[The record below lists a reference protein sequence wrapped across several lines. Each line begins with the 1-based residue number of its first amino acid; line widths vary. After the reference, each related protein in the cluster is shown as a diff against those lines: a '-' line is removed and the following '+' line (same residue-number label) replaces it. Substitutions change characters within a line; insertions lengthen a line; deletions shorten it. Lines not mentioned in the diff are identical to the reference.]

1 MEGLTLSRLAPSVLA
16 DLDAKQFATPGKS
29 TEQAIAY
36 ILHLVLENLDRG
48 NCSARLFFADFRKA
62 FDLIDHNI
70 LLHKLSGFDVHNAL
84 LRWVAAFLEGRTQFI
99 SLMDATST
107 ARVLNGGIPQGTKLG
122 PLLFAIMVNDLV
134 SSWVPSAKYV
144 DDLTVLEVVP
154 RNSPFMLNFIVN
166 EMESYPTCNSVLTAK
181 GSNKPIFYLFIR
193 VRNAFYISMRTHS
206 PTRAKMTNGRFISQ

>member
-16 DLDAKQFATPGKS
+16 DLAIDAKQFTTPGKS

-36 ILHLVLENLDRG
+36 ILHLVLENFDRG
-48 NCSARLFFADFRKA
+48 NCSVRLFFADFRKA

-70 LLHKLSGFDVHNAL
+70 LLHKLSGCDVHNAL

-99 SLMDATST
+99 SLMNATST

-134 SSWVPSAKYV
+134 SS
-144 DDLTVLEVVP
+144 
-154 RNSPFMLNFIVN
+154 
-166 EMESYPTCNSVLTAK
+166 
-181 GSNKPIFYLFIR
+181 
-193 VRNAFYISMRTHS
+193 
-206 PTRAKMTNGRFISQ
+206 

>member
-1 MEGLTLSRLAPSVLA
+1 MKVNNNICLYT
-16 DLDAKQFATPGKS
+16 
-29 TEQAIAY
+29 I
-36 ILHLVLENLDRG
+36 
-48 NCSARLFFADFRKA
+48 CSARLFFADFRKA

-134 SSWVPSAKYV
+134 SSWVPRAKYV

-154 RNSPFMLNFIVN
+154 RNSPSMLNFIVN
-166 EMESYPTCNSVLTAK
+166 EIESYAISNNMRLNPLKCKELSVDFLRYLDYSNLTTSQGGK
-181 GSNKPIFYLFIR
+181 VIQRLYIF
-193 VRNAFYISMRTHS
+193 
-206 PTRAKMTNGRFISQ
+206 KM

>member
-70 LLHKLSGFDVHNAL
+70 LLHKLLTYGFDVHNAL
-84 LRWVAAFLEGRTQFI
+84 LRWVAAFLECIDFGPQMRRLNSDTI
-99 SLMDATST
+99 SIC
-107 ARVLNGGIPQGTKLG
+107 GGIWG
-122 PLLFAIMVNDLV
+122 
-134 SSWVPSAKYV
+134 
-144 DDLTVLEVVP
+144 
-154 RNSPFMLNFIVN
+154 NF
-166 EMESYPTCNSVLTAK
+166 
-181 GSNKPIFYLFIR
+181 
-193 VRNAFYISMRTHS
+193 
-206 PTRAKMTNGRFISQ
+206 